1 MNEIEKQIKD
11 EIRRAELINK
21 VKEEQKQIDKK
32 KSEK

>member
-1 MNEIEKQIKD
+1 MNETEKQIKD

-32 KSEK
+32 KSER